1 TKRIGE
7 IKLIRYAFVF
17 SAILVMITTMV
28 QAYVSILLAT
38 IFIFVGFDLMRPA
51 VTSYLSKV
59 AGNEQG
65 FVSGMNSTFTSLG
78 NVFGPIAGGF
88 LFDITINYP
97 FYSAVIALIIG
108 IVLTLFWKPV
118 PFDVQIEE

>member
-1 TKRIGE
+1 
-7 IKLIRYAFVF
+7 
-17 SAILVMITTMV
+17 MITTMV

-65 FVSGMNSTFTSLG
+65 FVSGMKSTFTSLG
-78 NVFGPIAGGF
+78 NVFGPIASGF
-88 LFDITINYP
+88 IFHINFTYS
-97 FYSAVIALIIG
+97 FYFLVIALIIR
-108 IVLTLFWKPV
+108 IILTLVWKPV
-118 PFDVQIEE
+118 PIDMQIEE